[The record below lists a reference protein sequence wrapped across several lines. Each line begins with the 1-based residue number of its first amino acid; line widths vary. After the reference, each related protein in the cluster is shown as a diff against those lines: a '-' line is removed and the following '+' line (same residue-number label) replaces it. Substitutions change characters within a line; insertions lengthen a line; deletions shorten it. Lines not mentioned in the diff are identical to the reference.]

1 MRHLPVFLTSL
12 LLLAACAPTATPRSE
27 PTAPPAAPTELIPVP
42 TEVAPETP
50 TPAIQASYETSLL
63 AIVWK
68 EKAKCNLL
76 FPVDPLTG
84 KALPGYE
91 PISLGYSTFHA
102 FSPDHRTVAAVSFP
116 SQAAYNGSL
125 VLLDLATWTT
135 RRFDLKL
142 RGWVSSIVFSPDG
155 KRLAIAHGESKH
167 FVTIVEVETGTITAQ
182 RETDSAYISRLKF
195 TQSGTALMLYSPVIK
210 NRFTENEMSAG
221 PPQILL
227 LDAEDLNPLW
237 SAGLEGVRDGI
248 FPRDENVT
256 PENIH
261 EPGQAFYLNPGL
273 VFAPDRDALYLVHAD
288 SEQLTTVDF
297 ESQTVKT
304 VEIQDKF
311 TLFERLLSLT
321 AGVAHAK
328 VGDGITRQ
336 AAVSPDGQFLYV
348 AGVNDSTFQGKQGNW
363 QMEQTP
369 LGLEIIETRDGSRVE
384 HIETDTTELSLSPD
398 GRFLYLRNWGT
409 RPKNLPWTEIF
420 DTSTRQLVTR
430 KENISAMP
438 ALLINGEY
446 RLVSTFSTGEYS
458 HHMSILEPDGS
469 SVLAEWTDSEAVWWL
484 TTP

>member
-1 MRHLPVFLTSL
+1 M
-12 LLLAACAPTATPRSE
+12 
-27 PTAPPAAPTELIPVP
+27 
-42 TEVAPETP
+42 
-50 TPAIQASYETSLL
+50 
-63 AIVWK
+63 WK

-195 TQSGTALMLYSPVIK
+195 TQSGAALMLYGPVIK

-227 LDAEDLNPLW
+227 LDANNLNPLW
-237 SAGLEGVRDGI
+237 SAELEGVRDGI

-256 PENIH
+256 PQNLH
-261 EPGQAFYLNPGL
+261 DPGQAF
-273 VFAPDRDALYLVHAD
+273 
-288 SEQLTTVDF
+288 
-297 ESQTVKT
+297 
-304 VEIQDKF
+304 
-311 TLFERLLSLT
+311 
-321 AGVAHAK
+321 
-328 VGDGITRQ
+328 
-336 AAVSPDGQFLYV
+336 
-348 AGVNDSTFQGKQGNW
+348 
-363 QMEQTP
+363 
-369 LGLEIIETRDGSRVE
+369 
-384 HIETDTTELSLSPD
+384 
-398 GRFLYLRNWGT
+398 
-409 RPKNLPWTEIF
+409 
-420 DTSTRQLVTR
+420 
-430 KENISAMP
+430 
-438 ALLINGEY
+438 
-446 RLVSTFSTGEYS
+446 
-458 HHMSILEPDGS
+458 
-469 SVLAEWTDSEAVWWL
+469 
-484 TTP
+484 